1 MAIINWLITARLKRD
16 FGALAALSAGCGE
29 HLPGGSVTAVTITFR
44 LPCLTARG
52 TALRLVGIAFGL
64 EKLLVFS
71 AEGERVT
78 TIGALDRL
86 VLKTHWM
93 TSSLTISWSFGHPI
107 LKKRL
112 FVSSSEK
119 LEITQTNTCLNYT
132 TKGMPM

>member
-29 HLPGGSVTAVTITFR
+29 HLPGGLRNCCYYNVPTS
-44 LPCLTARG
+44 LPDGTRDSASARWYS
-52 TALRLVGIAFGL
+52 FGL

-119 LEITQTNTCLNYT
+119 LEIT
-132 TKGMPM
+132 